1 MQRGSWESEGRVH
14 ARAERKM
21 LPKGGPLIKPP
32 KAADTLGSLMID
44 DRNAAINTTII
55 KTANISDKGG
65 LMKKVVFYGDSNTYG
80 YDPSGMMGGR
90 YPRRSRWTTIL
101 AEHLEG
107 EWSVARDGMPG
118 RMIPEAGKGLGY
130 VIDALKAE
138 MPMDLLAV
146 MLGTNDLLTMRR
158 PDASKAAEKMENLIA
173 AAQEALGT
181 DILLIAPMQI
191 RFTDPSCTDP
201 FVRGSGDY
209 AQRCL
214 EESRLLARF
223 YEEIARR
230 RGTYFADA
238 SSWET
243 ETAFDGVHL
252 TERGNALFA
261 KEMEKMLREIG
272 EAWNRAQLE
281 KK

>member
-1 MQRGSWESEGRVH
+1 MYS
-14 ARAERKM
+14 RAERKM
-21 LPKGGPLIKPP
+21 LPKGCPH
-32 KAADTLGSLMID
+32 AAQRIA
-44 DRNAAINTTII
+44 RRVATII
-55 KTANISDKGG
+55 HGIIVAHIVSRRQISPWQERKHDKGG

-214 EESRLLARF
+214 EESRLLARY

-243 ETAFDGVHL
+243 EIAFDGVHL

-261 KEMEKMLREIG
+261 KEMEKVLREIG